1 MQTGYGAFFTIY
13 GLRTDAAAPA
23 LIAFA
28 AADAFAG
35 LFSLGNEADGEECA
49 QRDNGDQNTVE

>member
-1 MQTGYGAFFTIY
+1 LVFGPTQQP
-13 GLRTDAAAPA
+13 PA

-35 LFSLGNEADGEECA
+35 LFSLDDEADGEKCA
-49 QRDNGDQNTVE
+49 ERDSGDQNTIEQIHSITYN